1 MSDTLSNSPES
12 RRGIRP
18 FAEILVS
25 LRFLTRIPVPFISTI
40 DPPSLARSMRFFG
53 VAGAVIG
60 AINGLILVALNW
72 LHLPAMMVAILA
84 CGFGLA
90 LTGAL
95 HEDGLADSADG
106 LFGGRDQERRL
117 LIMKDSRIG
126 TYGASA
132 SMVSLLLRISAY
144 ITILVLPGYIVI
156 MLLAATGA
164 FSRAMV
170 VDMMWATK
178 SARSDGLSSSAGRPS
193 RNSALFAILTSGIF
207 TLYACAFISAD
218 VGILAV
224 AAASLMTALV
234 RRTAIRLIGGQT
246 GDICISW
253 LPDFDSPADLPAAE
267 SLKYTR
273 EGLQGGR
280 HDDDTI

>member
-1 MSDTLSNSPES
+1 MSDTLSNSPEN
-12 RRGIRP
+12 RRGFRP

-25 LRFLTRIPVPFISTI
+25 LRFLTRIPIPFISTI

-60 AINGLILVALNW
+60 AVNGIALVALSW
-72 LHLPAMMVAILA
+72 LHLPAMMAAVLTS
-84 CGFGLA
+84 GFGLV

-95 HEDGLADSADG
+95 HEDGLADTADG
-106 LFGGRDQERRL
+106 LFGGRDHERRL

-132 SMVSLLLRISAY
+132 LMVALLLRISAY
-144 ITILVLPGYIVI
+144 MTLLALPNYIIIL
-156 MLLAATGA
+156 LLAATGA

-178 SARSDGLSSSAGRPS
+178 SARSDGLSTSVGRPS
-193 RNSALFAILTSGIF
+193 RNSALFVILTSGIL
-207 TLYACAFISAD
+207 TLCAGAFVFAD
-218 VGILAV
+218 VGLLAL
-224 AAASLMTALV
+224 AAASLLTALL

-246 GDICISW
+246 GDICGAVQVVAELGMLVAI
-253 LPDFDSPADLPAAE
+253 AA
-267 SLKYTR
+267 R
-273 EGLQGGR
+273 IG
-280 HDDDTI
+280 